1 MPTSSRSRLSY
12 ETVVAVVYV
21 AGMFMNIMDSTIV
34 NTALPAI
41 ARTFG
46 TTPATADGVAVGY
59 LLSLAVFIPASG
71 WVGDRVGTKRTFL
84 AALAL
89 FTTASVLCGRAAS
102 LTELVVFRVVQGMGG
117 GMLAPV
123 GQAMLFRAFPPER
136 RARASAV
143 LMVATVL
150 APATG
155 PVIGGW
161 LVTDL
166 SWRWVFFVNVPIGLA
181 ALAFGALKLHE
192 HREPTAGRFDAPGFV
207 LTGLGLALV
216 LYALSEGPLRGWG
229 SPGVAGAGLAGLL
242 ALVLLVRTELKRPEP
257 MLALRLFRDR
267 LFRTTNVVSFL
278 GSAAFLGVLF
288 VMPQFLQ
295 EARGADALT
304 SGLTTFPEAVGV
316 ILSSR
321 VVGRIY
327 HTVGPRRLMVTGL
340 LWVSAAI
347 AAMTRLDL
355 ATSPWIVRALMFAV
369 GVGWAGVVLP
379 LQAASFA
386 RIASADTGRASALFN
401 TQRQVAGAVGVAL
414 LSTVLETRLS
424 GFRRLVPTLQV
435 AAYHTTFVVA
445 AVLALAGALGALGV
459 HDADAAATMQPRVRR
474 AGSGG
479 PGPAGALT
487 GSAER

>member
-1 MPTSSRSRLSY
+1 MLTSSRSRLSY

-41 ARTFG
+41 ARTFRA
-46 TTPATADGVAVGY
+46 TPATADGVAVGY

-71 WVGDRVGTKRTFL
+71 WVGDRIGTKRTFL

-89 FTTASVLCGRAAS
+89 FTAASALCGRALS
-102 LTELVVFRVVQGMGG
+102 LTELVLFRVIQGMGG

-143 LMVATVL
+143 LMLATVL

-166 SWRWVFFVNVPIGLA
+166 SWRWVFYVNVPIGLA
-181 ALAFGALKLHE
+181 ALLFGALQLRE
-192 HREPTAGRFDAPGFV
+192 HREPAAGRFDLPGFA
-207 LTGLGLALV
+207 LTGVGLPLV
-216 LYALSEGPLRGWG
+216 LYALSEGPRRGWT
-229 SPGVAGAGLAGLL
+229 SPGVAASGIVGLL
-242 ALVLLVRTELKRPEP
+242 ALVLLVRTEKTRPEP
-257 MLALRLFRDR
+257 MLTLRLFRDR

-278 GSAAFLGVLF
+278 GSAAFFGILF

-295 EARGADALT
+295 EARGATALS

-321 VVGRIY
+321 VVGRLY

-340 LWVSAAI
+340 VWVSAAA
-347 AAMTRLDL
+347 AAMTRVDL
-355 ATSPWIVRALMFAV
+355 ATSPWLIRGLMFAV

-386 RIASADTGRASALFN
+386 RVSPADTGRAAALFN
-401 TQRQVAGAVGVAL
+401 TQRQVASAVGVAVL
-414 LSTVLETRLS
+414 ATVLAARLPHAMPLPS
-424 GFRRLVPTLQV
+424 AVEVPAFHL
-435 AAYHTTFVVA
+435 TFVVA
-445 AVLALAGALGALGV
+445 AVLALAGAVGALGV
-459 HDADAAATMQPRVRR
+459 RDADAAATMQPARSAGGARPRR
-474 AGSGG
+474 SVS
-479 PGPAGALT
+479 LT
-487 GSAER
+487 KSTDS